1 MAIINGPGVI
11 TTNRLF
17 AKKTVDIVTS
27 NWLRVAEIKNP
38 FMGANQ
44 LFSVEVDSSLGFK
57 VSQCVFN
64 VIYNPTLGTHSLDV
78 IVLNSFFSVS
88 GGSGSGSGETSGSGG
103 TSGSGSGGTFLGATG
118 TRITTE
124 EVNSVTK
131 KYLEV
136 FISWSEV
143 YEDFAEA
150 LVTFTTVVGTDF
162 TILPN
167 FTINLL
173 DRYEDTT
180 LEPVITPT
188 LLFQNN
194 TQVKKAEA
202 SVLTAVNASVASS
215 INSVNSTVSN
225 LNSTVN
231 SKADLTELDGLGDR
245 VSTVEETISA
255 LDTSLDSFLNIVDS
269 FQGLSRS
276 FGSTFEITVAN
287 WSGSGP
293 YTATKTYTMLT
304 DNDLFFI
311 KGNTAYNSANISV
324 SQNGGTLTFTTNNLP
339 NQVVGGKIIVVKVL
353 GELQ

>member
-38 FMGANQ
+38 SVGANQ

-64 VIYNPTLGTHSLDV
+64 VIYNPILGTHSLDV
-78 IVLNSFFSVS
+78 IVLNSFFSVAS
-88 GGSGSGSGETSGSGG
+88 GSGSGSGATSGSGG

-124 EVNSVTK
+124 EINSVTK
-131 KYLEV
+131 KYLEI

-143 YEDFAEA
+143 YEEFAEA

-162 TILPN
+162 TILPS

-173 DRYEDTT
+173 DRYEDPT

-194 TQVKKAEA
+194 TSAKKAEE
-202 SVLTAVNASVASS
+202 SVLTVVNASVTSS
-215 INSVNSTVSN
+215 INSVNSTVSS
-225 LNSTVN
+225 LNT

-276 FGSTFEITVAN
+276 FGTTFEITVAN

-304 DNDLFFI
+304 NNDLFFI

-324 SQNGGTLTFTTNNLP
+324 SQNGGVLTFTTNNIP
-339 NQVVGGKIIVVKVL
+339 NQTVGGNVIVIKVL